1 MHAACRMPS
10 TGQIRP
16 RPACRW
22 PWLIRTDI
30 PPLLQYPVGD
40 AAFPFVCGL
49 IAMFYGPG
57 LRARLDGLVSVARC
71 FLFPPAARA
80 KKDS

>member
-1 MHAACRMPS
+1 
-10 TGQIRP
+10 
-16 RPACRW
+16 
-22 PWLIRTDI
+22 
-30 PPLLQYPVGD
+30 
-40 AAFPFVCGL
+40 
-49 IAMFYGPG
+49 MFYGPG